1 MLRTHT
7 CGELT
12 SDDVGAV
19 VVLAGWV
26 SSIRDH
32 GNVIFFD
39 LRDRYGITQIVCNL
53 PELDKSLVE
62 LIKEIKQEFV
72 IQITGKVV
80 LRSSE
85 TINPKISTGL
95 IEVVLEKLEILN
107 SCQVLPF
114 EIQESKK
121 INENTRLK
129 YRYLDLRR
137 NQLKEN
143 LVFRSIFTN
152 SMREFFASEKFLE
165 IETPILTRSTPE
177 GARDFLVPS
186 RLNPGS
192 FYALPQSP
200 QLFKQILMI
209 SGLDRYY
216 QIARCFRDE
225 DLRSDR
231 QPEFTQVD
239 IEMSFVKEDDVIG
252 VAERLMKYAIEKSTG
267 MKISIPFP
275 RLSYEE
281 AIDRFGTDKPDMRFE
296 TEILQL
302 SALFRDSGSN
312 IIEDLI
318 NSGKTIRGLL
328 FEKGEDVSIKEVD
341 SINEFVKQEGGKGIG
356 WIRFRDN
363 EIVSPF
369 KKSLKESFVENLK
382 TALKIKPGSI
392 LLFLGGDRDWVCNI
406 LGQIRPDLCKKLQP
420 VDENILSF
428 LWVVD
433 FPLFE
438 FNREENRLQ
447 CVHHPFTS
455 PKTEDIHLLDTEPL
469 KAKSR
474 AYDLVLNGTEIG
486 GGSIR
491 IHQVELQKK
500 IFSILNMK
508 PQEYNERF
516 GFLLESLNYGAPPH
530 GGVAFGLDRLVMIL
544 RKEDSIRETMAFPK
558 TQKGICPLSE
568 APGPVDEKQ
577 LRDLYIKVDFK
588 TKE

>member
-1 MLRTHT
+1 MFRTFT
-7 CGELT
+7 CGQLT
-12 SDDVGAV
+12 SDDVGTKV
-19 VVLAGWV
+19 ILAGWV

-53 PELDKSLVE
+53 PQLESDFVE
-62 LIKEIKQEFV
+62 LIKKIRQEFV
-72 IQITGKVV
+72 IQVMGTVV
-80 LRSSE
+80 ERSPE
-85 TINPKISTGL
+85 TVNPKILTGT
-95 IEVVLEKLEILN
+95 IEVAVENIKILN
-107 SCQVLPF
+107 SSDVLPF

-137 NQLKEN
+137 QDLREN
-143 LVFRSIFTN
+143 IVFRSIFTGKL
-152 SMREFFASEKFLE
+152 REFFSSENFVE

-186 RLNPGS
+186 RLNPGN

-200 QLFKQILMI
+200 QLFKQILMV
-209 SGLDRYY
+209 SGFDRYY

-239 IEMSFVKEDDVIG
+239 IEMSFVEEKDVMEFS
-252 VAERLMKYAIEKSTG
+252 ERLIKYSIEKTTDFEI
-267 MKISIPFP
+267 KTPFL
-275 RLSYEE
+275 RLTYDQ
-281 AIDRFGTDKPDMRFE
+281 AMNRFGTDKPDTRFGM
-296 TEILQL
+296 EIIEL
-302 SALFRDSGSN
+302 SEIFRDSGSSILEN
-312 IIEDLI
+312 IL
-318 NSGKTIRGLL
+318 NSGGTIKGLL
-328 FEKGEDVSIKEVD
+328 VEQGENISIKDVD
-341 SINEFVKQEGGKGIG
+341 NLNEFVKQKGGKGIG
-356 WIRFRDN
+356 WIRFRQN
-363 EIVSPF
+363 EVVSPL
-369 KKSLKESFVENLK
+369 KKSLKESVIDKLK
-382 TALKIKPGSI
+382 TRLEIKPGSL
-392 LLFLGGDRDWVCNI
+392 LLFLGGENLWVCET
-406 LGQIRPDLCKKLQP
+406 LGEIRIDTARKLNLIN
-420 VDENILSF
+420 EKALNF

-438 FNREENRLQ
+438 FNREEQRLQ

-455 PKTEDIHLLDTEPL
+455 PKIQDIEQLESQPL

-491 IHQVELQKK
+491 IHQKELQMK

-508 PQEYNERF
+508 PEQYNERF
-516 GFLLESLNYGAPPH
+516 GFLLEALSYGAPPH
-530 GGVAFGLDRLVMIL
+530 GGLAFGLDRLVMIL
-544 RKEDSIRETMAFPK
+544 RNEDSIRETIAFPK
-558 TQKGICPLSE
+558 TQKGFCPLSE
-568 APGPVDEKQ
+568 APGPVDWNQ

-588 TKE
+588 PKE